1 MLFLEQNGYQES
13 GGRITMVKIY
23 GTLGPA
29 CQDEKIL
36 TEMFALGMT
45 GMRLNLSHV
54 TLAESG
60 ELIGKMKWAA
70 ESCGVKPQ
78 LLIDLQGPELRTGAV
93 AEPILLKNEEI
104 VEICAAADWKTENE
118 RNDRCG
124 DMDLIRSATDQK
136 DQKVVEF
143 LEKNS
148 REELT
153 ETADKKKNS
162 ESSPVQNRTSAQR
175 VSARIELPDITIP
188 YLIPGQEILL
198 DDGKIHLKVVE
209 NSENIKPG
217 SGEKRRYFAKVLWGG
232 LLKSRKSAAF
242 PGAKINSPTLTKADL
257 ENIRLA
263 KEMGVTGVMQPFVRG
278 REDLEC
284 VKNALQEAGAEDV
297 KLFAKIENLDGVRK
311 LEELLPGADEIVIA
325 RGDLGNAV
333 HLWDLPSVQRE
344 ISQKCQ
350 ATGKPFMVVTQMLA
364 SMERNP
370 VPTRAEVNG
379 IFHAVLDGASSVMVT
394 GETAAG
400 DYPVEVIRYLVN
412 TVRSAELVR
421 HG

>member
-1 MLFLEQNGYQES
+1 
-13 GGRITMVKIY
+13 MVKIY

-60 ELIGKMKWAA
+60 ELIGKMKRAA

-104 VEICAAADWKTENE
+104 VEICAAAD
-118 RNDRCG
+118 
-124 DMDLIRSATDQK
+124 
-136 DQKVVEF
+136 QKVVEF
-143 LEKNS
+143 LEKN

-162 ESSPVQNRTSAQR
+162 ESSLVQNRTSAQR
-175 VSARIELPDITIP
+175 MPARIELPGITIP

-209 NSENIKPG
+209 NPENRKMG

-284 VKNALQEAGAEDV
+284 VKNALKEAGAEDV

-311 LEELLPGADEIVIA
+311 LEELIPEADEIVIA

-344 ISQKCQ
+344 ISQKCLV
-350 ATGKPFMVVTQMLA
+350 TGKPFMVVTQMLA

-370 VPTRAEVNG
+370 VPTRAEVND

-412 TVRSAELVR
+412 TVRSAEKIIR
-421 HG
+421 G

>member
-1 MLFLEQNGYQES
+1 
-13 GGRITMVKIY
+13 MVKIY

-175 VSARIELPDITIP
+175 MSARIELPDITIP
-188 YLIPGQEILL
+188 YLISGQEILL

-209 NSENIKPG
+209 NSENIKPE

-333 HLWDLPSVQRE
+333 HLWDLPSAQRE

-370 VPTRAEVNG
+370 VPTRAEVND

>member
-1 MLFLEQNGYQES
+1 
-13 GGRITMVKIY
+13 MVKIY

-60 ELIGKMKWAA
+60 ELIGKMKRAA
-70 ESCGVKPQ
+70 EVCGVKPQ

-104 VEICAAADWKTENE
+104 VEICAAAD
-118 RNDRCG
+118 
-124 DMDLIRSATDQK
+124 
-136 DQKVVEF
+136 QKVVEF
-143 LEKNS
+143 LEKN

-162 ESSPVQNRTSAQR
+162 ESSLVQNRTSAQR
-175 VSARIELPDITIP
+175 MPTRIELPDITIP

-209 NSENIKPG
+209 NSENIKLG

-284 VKNALQEAGAEDV
+284 VKNALQEAGAEEV

-344 ISQKCQ
+344 ISQKCL

-370 VPTRAEVNG
+370 VPTRAEVND

-412 TVRSAELVR
+412 TVRSAEKIIR
-421 HG
+421 G

>member
-60 ELIGKMKWAA
+60 ELIGKMKRAA

-104 VEICAAADWKTENE
+104 VEICAAAD
-118 RNDRCG
+118 
-124 DMDLIRSATDQK
+124 
-136 DQKVVEF
+136 QKVVEF
-143 LEKNS
+143 LEKN

-162 ESSPVQNRTSAQR
+162 ESSLVQNRTSAQR
-175 VSARIELPDITIP
+175 MPARIELPDITIP

-209 NSENIKPG
+209 NPENRKMG

-284 VKNALQEAGAEDV
+284 VKNALQEAGAEEV

-311 LEELLPGADEIVIA
+311 LEELIPEADEIVIA

-344 ISQKCQ
+344 ISQKCLV
-350 ATGKPFMVVTQMLA
+350 TGKPFMVVTQMLA

-370 VPTRAEVNG
+370 VPTRAEVND

-412 TVRSAELVR
+412 TVRSAEKIIR
-421 HG
+421 G

>member
-1 MLFLEQNGYQES
+1 MLFLEQDGYQES
-13 GGRITMVKIY
+13 GGRIAMVKIY

-36 TEMFALGMT
+36 VEMFSLGMT

-60 ELIGKMKWAA
+60 ELIGKMKRAA

-104 VEICAAADWKTENE
+104 VEICAAAD
-118 RNDRCG
+118 
-124 DMDLIRSATDQK
+124 
-136 DQKVVEF
+136 QKVVEF
-143 LEKNS
+143 LEKN

-162 ESSPVQNRTSAQR
+162 ESSLVQNRTSAQR
-175 VSARIELPDITIP
+175 MPARIELPDITIP

-209 NSENIKPG
+209 NPENRKMG

-284 VKNALQEAGAEDV
+284 VKNALKGAGAEDV

-311 LEELLPGADEIVIA
+311 LEELIPEADEIVIA

-344 ISQKCQ
+344 ISQKCLV
-350 ATGKPFMVVTQMLA
+350 TGKPFMVVTQMLA

-370 VPTRAEVNG
+370 VPTRAEVND

-412 TVRSAELVR
+412 TVRSAEKIIR
-421 HG
+421 G

>member
-1 MLFLEQNGYQES
+1 
-13 GGRITMVKIY
+13 MVKIY

-104 VEICAAADWKTENE
+104 VEICAAADWKTESE

-175 VSARIELPDITIP
+175 MSARIELPDITIP

-217 SGEKRRYFAKVLWGG
+217 SGEKRRYFAKVLRGG

-370 VPTRAEVNG
+370 VPTRAEVND

>member
-1 MLFLEQNGYQES
+1 MLFLEQDGYQES
-13 GGRITMVKIY
+13 GGRIAMVKIY

-36 TEMFALGMT
+36 VEMFSLGMT

-60 ELIGKMKWAA
+60 ELIGKMKRAA
-70 ESCGVKPQ
+70 EVRGVKPQ

-104 VEICAAADWKTENE
+104 VEICAAAD
-118 RNDRCG
+118 
-124 DMDLIRSATDQK
+124 
-136 DQKVVEF
+136 QKVVEF
-143 LEKNS
+143 LEKN

-162 ESSPVQNRTSAQR
+162 ESSLVQNRTSAQR
-175 VSARIELPDITIP
+175 MPARIELPDITIP

-209 NSENIKPG
+209 NPENRKMG

-232 LLKSRKSAAF
+232 RLKSRKSAAF

-284 VKNALQEAGAEDV
+284 VKNALKGAGAEDV

-311 LEELLPGADEIVIA
+311 LEELIPEADEIVIA

-344 ISQKCQ
+344 ISQKCLV
-350 ATGKPFMVVTQMLA
+350 TGKPFMVVTQMLA

-370 VPTRAEVNG
+370 VPTRAEVND

-412 TVRSAELVR
+412 TVRSAEKIIR
-421 HG
+421 G

>member
-175 VSARIELPDITIP
+175 MSARIELPDITIP
-188 YLIPGQEILL
+188 YLILGQEILL

-263 KEMGVTGVMQPFVRG
+263 
-278 REDLEC
+278 
-284 VKNALQEAGAEDV
+284 
-297 KLFAKIENLDGVRK
+297 
-311 LEELLPGADEIVIA
+311 
-325 RGDLGNAV
+325 
-333 HLWDLPSVQRE
+333 
-344 ISQKCQ
+344 
-350 ATGKPFMVVTQMLA
+350 
-364 SMERNP
+364 
-370 VPTRAEVNG
+370 
-379 IFHAVLDGASSVMVT
+379 
-394 GETAAG
+394 
-400 DYPVEVIRYLVN
+400 
-412 TVRSAELVR
+412 
-421 HG
+421 

>member
-118 RNDRCG
+118 RNDRCE
-124 DMDLIRSATDQK
+124 DMDLIRSAT

-175 VSARIELPDITIP
+175 MSARIELPDITIP

-209 NSENIKPG
+209 NSENIKPE

-370 VPTRAEVNG
+370 VPTRAEVND

>member
-1 MLFLEQNGYQES
+1 MLFLEQDGYQES
-13 GGRITMVKIY
+13 GGRIAMVKIY

-36 TEMFALGMT
+36 VEMFSLGMT

-60 ELIGKMKWAA
+60 ELIGKMKRAA
-70 ESCGVKPQ
+70 EVRGVKPQ

-104 VEICAAADWKTENE
+104 VEICAAAD
-118 RNDRCG
+118 
-124 DMDLIRSATDQK
+124 
-136 DQKVVEF
+136 QKVVEF
-143 LEKNS
+143 LEKN

-162 ESSPVQNRTSAQR
+162 ESSLVQNRTSAQR
-175 VSARIELPDITIP
+175 MPARIELPDITIP

-209 NSENIKPG
+209 NPENRKMG

-284 VKNALQEAGAEDV
+284 VKNALKGAGAEDV

-311 LEELLPGADEIVIA
+311 LEELIPEADEIEIA

-344 ISQKCQ
+344 ISQKCLV
-350 ATGKPFMVVTQMLA
+350 TGKPFMVVTQMLA

-370 VPTRAEVNG
+370 VPTRAEVND

-412 TVRSAELVR
+412 TVRSAEKIIR
-421 HG
+421 G

>member
-78 LLIDLQGPELRTGAV
+78 LLIDLQGPEFRTGAV

-104 VEICAAADWKTENE
+104 VEICAAADRKTENE

-175 VSARIELPDITIP
+175 MSARIELPDITIP
-188 YLIPGQEILL
+188 CLIPGQEILL

-370 VPTRAEVNG
+370 VPTRAEVND

>member
-1 MLFLEQNGYQES
+1 MLFLEQDGYQES
-13 GGRITMVKIY
+13 GGRSAMVKIY

-36 TEMFALGMT
+36 VEMFSLGMT
-45 GMRLNLSHV
+45 GMRLNLFHV

-60 ELIGKMKWAA
+60 ELIGKMKRAA
-70 ESCGVKPQ
+70 EVRGVKPQ

-104 VEICAAADWKTENE
+104 VEICAAAD
-118 RNDRCG
+118 
-124 DMDLIRSATDQK
+124 
-136 DQKVVEF
+136 QKVVEF
-143 LEKNS
+143 LEKN

-162 ESSPVQNRTSAQR
+162 ESSLVQNRTSAQR
-175 VSARIELPDITIP
+175 MPARIELPDITIP

-209 NSENIKPG
+209 NPENRKMG

-311 LEELLPGADEIVIA
+311 LEELIPEADEIVIA

-344 ISQKCQ
+344 ISQKCLVP
-350 ATGKPFMVVTQMLA
+350 GKPFMVVTQMLA

-370 VPTRAEVNG
+370 VPTRAEVND

-412 TVRSAELVR
+412 TVRSAEKIIR
-421 HG
+421 G

>member
-1 MLFLEQNGYQES
+1 
-13 GGRITMVKIY
+13 MVKIY

-162 ESSPVQNRTSAQR
+162 ESSPVQNRTSAQM
-175 VSARIELPDITIP
+175 SARIELPDITIP

-217 SGEKRRYFAKVLWGG
+217 RGEKRRSFAKVLWGG

-242 PGAKINSPTLTKADL
+242 PGAKINSQTLTKADL

-370 VPTRAEVNG
+370 VPTRAEVND

>member
-1 MLFLEQNGYQES
+1 MLFLEQDGYQES
-13 GGRITMVKIY
+13 GGRIAMVKIY

-36 TEMFALGMT
+36 VEMFSLGMT

-60 ELIGKMKWAA
+60 ELIGKMKRAA
-70 ESCGVKPQ
+70 EVRGVKPQ

-104 VEICAAADWKTENE
+104 VEICAAAD
-118 RNDRCG
+118 
-124 DMDLIRSATDQK
+124 
-136 DQKVVEF
+136 QKVVEF
-143 LEKNS
+143 LEKN

-162 ESSPVQNRTSAQR
+162 ESSLVQNRTSAQR
-175 VSARIELPDITIP
+175 MPARIELPDSTIP

-209 NSENIKPG
+209 NPENRKMG

-284 VKNALQEAGAEDV
+284 VKNALKGAGAEDV

-311 LEELLPGADEIVIA
+311 LEELIPEADEIVIA

-344 ISQKCQ
+344 ISQKCLV
-350 ATGKPFMVVTQMLA
+350 TGKPFMVVTQMLA

-370 VPTRAEVNG
+370 VPTRAEVND

-412 TVRSAELVR
+412 TVRSAEKIIR
-421 HG
+421 G

>member
-13 GGRITMVKIY
+13 GGRIAMVKIY

-36 TEMFALGMT
+36 VEMFSLGMT

-60 ELIGKMKWAA
+60 ELIGKMKRAA
-70 ESCGVKPQ
+70 EVCGVKPQ

-104 VEICAAADWKTENE
+104 VEICAAAD
-118 RNDRCG
+118 
-124 DMDLIRSATDQK
+124 
-136 DQKVVEF
+136 QKVVEF
-143 LEKNS
+143 LEKN

-162 ESSPVQNRTSAQR
+162 ESSLVQNRTSAQR
-175 VSARIELPDITIP
+175 MPARIELPDITIP

-209 NSENIKPG
+209 NPENRKMG

-284 VKNALQEAGAEDV
+284 VKNALKEAGAENV

-311 LEELLPGADEIVIA
+311 LEELIPKADEIVIA

-344 ISQKCQ
+344 ISQKCL

-370 VPTRAEVNG
+370 VPTRAEVND

-412 TVRSAELVR
+412 TVRSAEKIIR
-421 HG
+421 G

>member
-1 MLFLEQNGYQES
+1 
-13 GGRITMVKIY
+13 MVKIY

-36 TEMFALGMT
+36 VEMFSLGMT

-60 ELIGKMKWAA
+60 ELIGKMKRAA

-104 VEICAAADWKTENE
+104 VEICAAAD
-118 RNDRCG
+118 
-124 DMDLIRSATDQK
+124 
-136 DQKVVEF
+136 QKVVEF
-143 LEKNS
+143 LEKN

-162 ESSPVQNRTSAQR
+162 ESSLVQNRTSAQR
-175 VSARIELPDITIP
+175 MPARIELPDITIP

-209 NSENIKPG
+209 NPENRKMG

-278 REDLEC
+278 QEDLEC
-284 VKNALQEAGAEDV
+284 VKNALKEAGAEDV

-344 ISQKCQ
+344 ISQKCLV
-350 ATGKPFMVVTQMLA
+350 TGKPFMVVTQMLA

-370 VPTRAEVNG
+370 VPTRAEVND

-412 TVRSAELVR
+412 TVRSAEKIIR
-421 HG
+421 G

>member
-13 GGRITMVKIY
+13 GGRIAMVKIY

-36 TEMFALGMT
+36 VEMFSLGMT

-60 ELIGKMKWAA
+60 ELIGKMKRAA
-70 ESCGVKPQ
+70 EVRGVKPQ

-104 VEICAAADWKTENE
+104 VEICAAAD
-118 RNDRCG
+118 
-124 DMDLIRSATDQK
+124 
-136 DQKVVEF
+136 QKVVEF
-143 LEKNS
+143 LEKN

-162 ESSPVQNRTSAQR
+162 ESSLVQNRTSAQR
-175 VSARIELPDITIP
+175 MPARIELPDITIP

-209 NSENIKPG
+209 NPENRKMG

-278 REDLEC
+278 QEDLEC
-284 VKNALQEAGAEDV
+284 VKNALKEAGAEDV

-311 LEELLPGADEIVIA
+311 LEELIPEADEIVIA

-344 ISQKCQ
+344 ISQKCLV
-350 ATGKPFMVVTQMLA
+350 TGKPFMVVTQMLA

-370 VPTRAEVNG
+370 VPTRAEVND

-412 TVRSAELVR
+412 TVRSAEKIIR
-421 HG
+421 G

>member
-1 MLFLEQNGYQES
+1 MLFLEQDGYQES
-13 GGRITMVKIY
+13 GGRSAMVKIY

-36 TEMFALGMT
+36 VEMFSLGMT

-60 ELIGKMKWAA
+60 ELIGKMKRAA
-70 ESCGVKPQ
+70 EVRGVKPQ

-104 VEICAAADWKTENE
+104 VEICAAAD
-118 RNDRCG
+118 
-124 DMDLIRSATDQK
+124 
-136 DQKVVEF
+136 QKVVEF
-143 LEKNS
+143 LEKN

-162 ESSPVQNRTSAQR
+162 ESSLVQNRTSAQR
-175 VSARIELPDITIP
+175 MPARIELPDITIP

-209 NSENIKPG
+209 NPENRKMG

-284 VKNALQEAGAEDV
+284 VKNALKEAGAEDV

-344 ISQKCQ
+344 ISQKCLVP
-350 ATGKPFMVVTQMLA
+350 GKPFMVVTQMLA

-370 VPTRAEVNG
+370 VPTRAEVND

-412 TVRSAELVR
+412 TVRSAEKIIR
-421 HG
+421 G

>member
-1 MLFLEQNGYQES
+1 MLFLEQDGYQES
-13 GGRITMVKIY
+13 GGRIAMVKIY

-36 TEMFALGMT
+36 VEMFSLGMT

-60 ELIGKMKWAA
+60 ELIGKMKRAA
-70 ESCGVKPQ
+70 EVRGVKPQ

-104 VEICAAADWKTENE
+104 VEICAAAD
-118 RNDRCG
+118 
-124 DMDLIRSATDQK
+124 
-136 DQKVVEF
+136 QKVVEF
-143 LEKNS
+143 LEKN

-162 ESSPVQNRTSAQR
+162 ESSLVQNRTSAQR
-175 VSARIELPDITIP
+175 MPARIELPDITIP

-209 NSENIKPG
+209 NPENGKMG

-284 VKNALQEAGAEDV
+284 VKNALKGAGAEDV

-311 LEELLPGADEIVIA
+311 LEELIPEADEIVIA

-344 ISQKCQ
+344 ISQKCLV
-350 ATGKPFMVVTQMLA
+350 TGKPFMVVTQMLA

-370 VPTRAEVNG
+370 VPTRAEVND

-412 TVRSAELVR
+412 TVRSAEKIIR
-421 HG
+421 G

>member
-13 GGRITMVKIY
+13 GGRIAMVKIY

-60 ELIGKMKWAA
+60 ELIGKMKRAA
-70 ESCGVKPQ
+70 EVCGVKPQ

-104 VEICAAADWKTENE
+104 VEICAAAD
-118 RNDRCG
+118 
-124 DMDLIRSATDQK
+124 
-136 DQKVVEF
+136 QKVVEF
-143 LEKNS
+143 LEKN

-162 ESSPVQNRTSAQR
+162 ESSLVQNRTSAQR
-175 VSARIELPDITIP
+175 MPTRIELPDITIP

-209 NSENIKPG
+209 NSENIKLG

-284 VKNALQEAGAEDV
+284 VKNALQEAGAEEV

-344 ISQKCQ
+344 ISQKCL

-370 VPTRAEVNG
+370 VPTRAEVND

-412 TVRSAELVR
+412 TVRSAEKIIR
-421 HG
+421 G

>member
-1 MLFLEQNGYQES
+1 
-13 GGRITMVKIY
+13 MVKIY

-118 RNDRCG
+118 RNDRCE
-124 DMDLIRSATDQK
+124 DMDLIRSAT

-175 VSARIELPDITIP
+175 MSARIELPDITIP

-209 NSENIKPG
+209 NSENIKPE

-370 VPTRAEVNG
+370 VPTRAEVND

>member
-1 MLFLEQNGYQES
+1 MLFLEQDGYQES
-13 GGRITMVKIY
+13 GGRSAMVKIY

-36 TEMFALGMT
+36 VEMFSLGMT

-60 ELIGKMKWAA
+60 ELIGKMKRAA
-70 ESCGVKPQ
+70 EVRGVKPQ

-104 VEICAAADWKTENE
+104 VEICAAAD
-118 RNDRCG
+118 
-124 DMDLIRSATDQK
+124 
-136 DQKVVEF
+136 QKVVEF
-143 LEKNS
+143 LEKN

-162 ESSPVQNRTSAQR
+162 ESSLVQNRTSAQR
-175 VSARIELPDITIP
+175 MPARIELPDITIP

-209 NSENIKPG
+209 NPENRKMG
-217 SGEKRRYFAKVLWGG
+217 SGGKRRYFAKVLWGG

-311 LEELLPGADEIVIA
+311 LEELIPEADEIVIA

-344 ISQKCQ
+344 ISQKCLV
-350 ATGKPFMVVTQMLA
+350 TGKPFMVVTQMLA

-370 VPTRAEVNG
+370 VPTRAEVND

-412 TVRSAELVR
+412 TVRSAEKIIR
-421 HG
+421 G

>member
-1 MLFLEQNGYQES
+1 
-13 GGRITMVKIY
+13 MVKIY

-36 TEMFALGMT
+36 VEMFSLGMT

-136 DQKVVEF
+136 GQKVVEF

-175 VSARIELPDITIP
+175 MSARIELPDITIP

-278 REDLEC
+278 QEDLEC

-370 VPTRAEVNG
+370 VPTRAEVND

>member
-1 MLFLEQNGYQES
+1 MLFLEQDGYQES
-13 GGRITMVKIY
+13 GGRIAMVKIY

-36 TEMFALGMT
+36 VEMFSLGMT

-60 ELIGKMKWAA
+60 ELIGKMKRAA
-70 ESCGVKPQ
+70 EVRGVKPQ

-104 VEICAAADWKTENE
+104 VEICAAAD
-118 RNDRCG
+118 
-124 DMDLIRSATDQK
+124 
-136 DQKVVEF
+136 QKVVEF
-143 LEKNS
+143 LEKN

-162 ESSPVQNRTSAQR
+162 ESSLVQNRTSAQR
-175 VSARIELPDITIP
+175 MPARIELPDITIP

-209 NSENIKPG
+209 NPENRKMG

-284 VKNALQEAGAEDV
+284 VKNALKGAGAEDV

-311 LEELLPGADEIVIA
+311 LEELIPEADEIVIA

-344 ISQKCQ
+344 ISQKCLV
-350 ATGKPFMVVTQMLA
+350 TGKTFMVVTQMLA

-370 VPTRAEVNG
+370 VPTRAEVND

-412 TVRSAELVR
+412 TVRSAEKIIR
-421 HG
+421 G